1 MKRSR
6 QSLFGGKQQL
16 RRNRRMSPL
25 MLVGGLVTMIVVV
38 LAGGVIFLLPHLQ
51 SHAAGA
57 DPDMNCTLIVPAL
70 PLTAQGLATPYQL
83 TATQPAD
90 GPCNESNLAQSAF
103 VQGVIYDPA
112 RGTFGVYNPLVIDK
126 GARPAVQPT
135 APKLPTG
142 AVVGVW
148 FGFNADNLLLQG
160 AQGDTLAQAHCVNG
174 LGQSLFTQFAYC
186 NARAF
191 FAAVNQGI
199 ASGKVKIPALGR
211 AKDGQTCPT
220 VRDFSVVDQDQ
231 SDNVQTQY
239 LSRADG
245 QMAQLTAANQAK
257 LPKATII
264 SNPSDNRLL
273 TDFVDP
279 TLGCQPW
286 RAPDLADNGNPVS
299 SLALDEIQ
307 AAADQRAPI
316 ALIPLNNPMTTVGEN
331 NRPSLE
337 KTNLYR
343 LGVDQI
349 PAATAQQADGTA
361 YCKNL
366 VQTGI
371 PRLQLDKLLTIAGTS
386 PDPAAANDLFT
397 FLAQRFQASYTNLNC
412 RPLLHMPNPVTTQ
425 TNAEGVVISATFK
438 VNDPSTA
445 TNCAVNGTVL
455 AGCNGTASIN
465 GISCTFTF
473 DKEANQVRITCP
485 GVNP

>member
-1 MKRSR
+1 
-6 QSLFGGKQQL
+6 
-16 RRNRRMSPL
+16 MSPL

-199 ASGKVKIPALGR
+199 AAGKVKIPALGR
-211 AKDGQTCPT
+211 AKDGQACPT

-245 QMAQLTAANQAK
+245 QVAQLTAANQAK

-286 RAPDLADNGNPVS
+286 QAPDLADNGNPVS

-331 NRPSLE
+331 NRTQPGE
-337 KTNLYR
+337 
-343 LGVDQI
+343 DQ
-349 PAATAQQADGTA
+349 P
-361 YCKNL
+361 L
-366 VQTGI
+366 
-371 PRLQLDKLLTIAGTS
+371 S
-386 PDPAAANDLFT
+386 PG
-397 FLAQRFQASYTNLNC
+397 R
-412 RPLLHMPNPVTTQ
+412 
-425 TNAEGVVISATFK
+425 
-438 VNDPSTA
+438 
-445 TNCAVNGTVL
+445 
-455 AGCNGTASIN
+455 
-465 GISCTFTF
+465 
-473 DKEANQVRITCP
+473 
-485 GVNP
+485 